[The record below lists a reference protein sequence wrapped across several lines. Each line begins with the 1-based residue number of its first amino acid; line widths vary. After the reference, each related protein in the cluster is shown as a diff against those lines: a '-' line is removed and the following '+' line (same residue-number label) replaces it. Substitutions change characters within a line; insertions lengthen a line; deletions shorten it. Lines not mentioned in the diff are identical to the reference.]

1 MAGINVYAAIC
12 GFKPRMTIEGEVYVL
27 RAVLTSMS
35 ITGLAHASI
44 IGYDIELRASTK
56 PGLRNMIGC
65 WTKTFFNIFAG

>member
-1 MAGINVYAAIC
+1 
-12 GFKPRMTIEGEVYVL
+12 MTIEGEVYVL

-44 IGYDIELRASTK
+44 IGYDIELRTSTK

-65 WTKTFFNIFAG
+65 WTKTLFNIFAG

>member
-1 MAGINVYAAIC
+1 
-12 GFKPRMTIEGEVYVL
+12 MTIEGEVYVL

-65 WTKTFFNIFAG
+65 WTKTFF